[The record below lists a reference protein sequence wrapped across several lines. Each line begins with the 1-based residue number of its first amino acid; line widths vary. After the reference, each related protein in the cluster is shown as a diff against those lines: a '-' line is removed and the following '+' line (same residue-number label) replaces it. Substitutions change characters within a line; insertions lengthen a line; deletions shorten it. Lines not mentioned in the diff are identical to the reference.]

1 MINGNETVRMSF
13 PKEKLQ
19 DLLMGNI
26 KLNNEKR
33 EVKGITEK
41 GEYLNFDGEVDIK
54 KAFLKW
60 IYSKSK
66 SFWIRFMDEEIHGS
80 ICSVFDN
87 TANIAVT
94 DEMTGEKDGQVL
106 ILLSY
111 MKYFGVDIGWNV

>member
-41 GEYLNFDGEVDIK
+41 GIEKMI
-54 KAFLKW
+54 
-60 IYSKSK
+60 S
-66 SFWIRFMDEEIHGS
+66 GS
-80 ICSVFDN
+80 GDKICRRRN
-87 TANIAVT
+87 
-94 DEMTGEKDGQVL
+94 
-106 ILLSY
+106 
-111 MKYFGVDIGWNV
+111 